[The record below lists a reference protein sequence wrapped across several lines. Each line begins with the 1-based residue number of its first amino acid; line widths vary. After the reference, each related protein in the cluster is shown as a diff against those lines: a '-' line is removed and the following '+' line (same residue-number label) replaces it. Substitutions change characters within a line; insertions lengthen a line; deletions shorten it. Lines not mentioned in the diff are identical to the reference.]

1 MSDLNKRMANLE
13 KRLLP
18 KKVIDHSSWVLP
30 DDDKR
35 EIKAINGRH
44 WSYVDDENK

>member
-1 MSDLNKRMANLE
+1 MSDLNKRIATLE

-35 EIKAINGRH
+35 DIEIINGRH
-44 WSYVDDENK
+44 WRYVEC

>member
-1 MSDLNKRMANLE
+1 MAKLE

-18 KKVIDHSSWVLP
+18 KKLIDHSSWVLP

-35 EIKAINGRH
+35 DIEIINGRH
-44 WSYVDDENK
+44 WRYVNDENK